1 MSEQYARKPLAAQGD
16 AGRRFVT
23 DFIREMFRSGSIAAL
38 AMIPFG
44 LVFFALGLRVN
55 EYGIKFIQTFFGDQ
69 PPGVRFGFFVIE
81 HFVISWSVSM
91 PLLLALLVTRRR
103 LPAIVTGL
111 AYGAGFYVLIN
122 SLALPWAFGDPTPWQ
137 LGVKVIYPSLII
149 HLIYGIAIALTS
161 KPFISRYANHLEA
174 GAIA

>member
-1 MSEQYARKPLAAQGD
+1 MKNMQPIGKPLTAQD
-16 AGRRFVT
+16 NAGRRFVAG
-23 DFIREMFRSGSIAAL
+23 FIREMFRSGSIAAL

-44 LVFFALGLRVN
+44 MVFFALGLRVN
-55 EYGIKFIQTFFGDQ
+55 EYGTKVIRTFFGDQ
-69 PPGVRFGFFVIE
+69 PPGVRFVLFVIE

-91 PLLLALLVTRRR
+91 PLLLALLVTQRK
-103 LPAIVTGL
+103 LPALVTGL

-149 HLIYGIAIALTS
+149 HLIYGMTIAQAS
-161 KPFISRYANHLEA
+161 KTFISRYANQVK
-174 GAIA
+174 G